1 MIFQSDKKNKNST
14 WNPCSCIYIYIYN
27 MEPRYTVYIYILY
40 STWNPYIYI
49 YIYIFNM
56 EPIYIYIFNMEPI
69 CIYIYIIHIF
79 VACYGN
85 IQHRLP
91 KPSLTRWCPPQLC
104 MFVEKKKRE
113 LVRYIRHT
121 LIFFDMFEDRPTWR
135 FQTGAPAV
143 CHSWIPVLLSETFSK
158 PIQFC

>member
-14 WNPCSCIYIYIYN
+14 WNPCSCIYIYTTWNPDILYIYIIFN
-27 MEPRYTVYIYILY
+27 MEPIYIYI
-40 STWNPYIYI
+40 IYI
-49 YIYIFNM
+49 QHGTYIYIFNM
-56 EPIYIYIFNMEPI
+56 EPIY
-69 CIYIYIIHIF
+69 YIIHIF

-91 KPSLTRWCPPQLC
+91 KPSLTRWCPPQLR
-104 MFVEKKKRE
+104 MFVEKKRE
-113 LVRYIRHT
+113 LVRCIRHT